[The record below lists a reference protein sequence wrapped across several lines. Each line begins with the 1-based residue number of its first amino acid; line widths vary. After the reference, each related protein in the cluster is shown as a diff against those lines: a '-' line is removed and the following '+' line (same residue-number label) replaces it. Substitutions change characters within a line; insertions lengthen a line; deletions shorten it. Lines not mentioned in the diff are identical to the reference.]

1 MTIKIVL
8 ADNHRIVRQG
18 LAQLLAGEPDMRVLG
33 EAGDYST
40 TIKLIEEFSPQV
52 VIMDI
57 SMPILNGIAATQ
69 EILAVLPETRVI
81 ILSMLGD
88 AEHVFRALE
97 AGAQGYLLKESAGRE
112 VVEAVLGVY
121 AGRVYLSSPVT
132 NTLISDYLHAR
143 GQVKPQD
150 LFAQLSLRER
160 EVLKLVVAGSTSAQ
174 IAEILFLSPKTVE
187 SYRSRIMHKLGAPDI
202 PSLIKLVIQHGPLD

>member
-1 MTIKIVL
+1 MIKVYL
-8 ADNHRIVRQG
+8 ADDHLIVRDG
-18 LAQLLAGEPDMRVLG
+18 LRALLEANPNIVVVGDAPDGQQAVQEVQHLLP
-33 EAGDYST
+33 D
-40 TIKLIEEFSPQV
+40 V

-112 VVEAVLGVY
+112 VVEAVLEVT
-121 AGRVYLSSPVT
+121 AGRVYLSPPVT
-132 NTLISDYLHAR
+132 NTLIADYLHAR
-143 GQVKPQD
+143 GQAKPQD
-150 LFAQLSLRER
+150 SFAMLSLRER
-160 EVLKLVVAGSTSAQ
+160 EVLKLVVAGNTSAQ

-187 SYRSRIMHKLGAPDI
+187 AYRSRIMHKLGAPDI